1 MCIYIHIYIYTR
13 VCPHISM
20 CGLPVTT
27 LADLAF
33 IGSMQLLF
41 TAFVFAFVSYFVSAF
56 GSSPSKQIRLFPF
69 EANCLDS
76 KATGFEFAGMDATST
91 WMRKRLDSNST
102 GWVRNRLDSN
112 SIGRM
117 RNSMDSN
124 SIGWMRNRLSSTS
137 LGYFEIN

>member
-1 MCIYIHIYIYTR
+1 MYIYKNLHIYIYTYIYTHIYIYIHIYTHIYTR
-13 VCPHISM
+13 VGPHISM

-76 KATGFEFAGMDATST
+76 KATGFEFA
-91 WMRKRLDSNST
+91 
-102 GWVRNRLDSN
+102 
-112 SIGRM
+112 
-117 RNSMDSN
+117 
-124 SIGWMRNRLSSTS
+124 
-137 LGYFEIN
+137 